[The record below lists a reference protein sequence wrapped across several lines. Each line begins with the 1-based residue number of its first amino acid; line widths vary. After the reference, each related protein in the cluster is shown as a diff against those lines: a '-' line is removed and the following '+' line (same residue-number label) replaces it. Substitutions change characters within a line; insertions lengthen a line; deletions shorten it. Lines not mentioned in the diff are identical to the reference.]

1 MIYINNIIIYNIIRI
16 LTTHLQNVQSISE
29 ITDAVHAMDK
39 AIEKVLGIKQVKGK
53 KVKRENLRIRKLR
66 DQMKKLR
73 QFITNMANEIHRRRV
88 RRKATNKETKIL
100 AELRVTT
107 KSKLTKT
114 EELLTE
120 TEKWIDEQG
129 GKK

>member
-1 MIYINNIIIYNIIRI
+1 
-16 LTTHLQNVQSISE
+16 
-29 ITDAVHAMDK
+29 
-39 AIEKVLGIKQVKGK
+39 
-53 KVKRENLRIRKLR
+53 
-66 DQMKKLR
+66 MKKLR
-73 QFITNMANEIHRRRV
+73 QFIANMANEIHRRRV
-88 RRKATNKETKIL
+88 RRKATNKEMKIL